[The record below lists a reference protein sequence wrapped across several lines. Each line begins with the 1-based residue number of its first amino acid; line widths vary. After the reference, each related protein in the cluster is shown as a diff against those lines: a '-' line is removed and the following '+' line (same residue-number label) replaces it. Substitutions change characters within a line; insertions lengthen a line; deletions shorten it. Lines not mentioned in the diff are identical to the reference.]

1 MEENTARKKA
11 PDGVFR
17 TLREDLRQGDLGGS
31 VRRDFTD
38 LRDFMLDEERKK
50 DLRSMGWLRRWF
62 STGWWLIKTAFLKL
76 TPARRLILVA
86 GIILAF
92 LSRSGPASGDNTG
105 LVGMLCVLFVLML
118 ELKDKLVARDELQA
132 GHAVQEA
139 LLPQRSPHVPGW
151 EIWIFTRSANDVGG
165 DLIDFITISERHYA
179 AVLGDVAGKGLR
191 AALLMAKLQATVR
204 AVIAEFLS
212 PGELGRQLNDIFCRD
227 SLRSIFA
234 SLVYIEL
241 RPGADTVR
249 LLNAGHLPPA
259 VVRKGAVEV
268 MPKGGAALGLI
279 PGSTFPEQSVKLG
292 EGDFVCVYSDGLT
305 EAQNPAGQFYGDRAV
320 LELLEQIAGLPLEQI
335 GERLLAEV
343 DRFIGE
349 AKRHDDLSLLLVRRT
364 GRS

>member
-1 MEENTARKKA
+1 MEENTTHKKV
-11 PDGVFR
+11 PDGIFR

-31 VRRDFTD
+31 VRRDFAD
-38 LRDFMLDEERKK
+38 LREVMLDEQRRKE
-50 DLRSMGWLRRWF
+50 LSTMGWLRRWF
-62 STGWWLIKTAFLKL
+62 STGWWLIKTTFLKL
-76 TPARRLILVA
+76 TPARRLILLA

-118 ELKDKLVARDELQA
+118 ELKDKLVARDELKA
-132 GHAVQEA
+132 GHVVQEA
-139 LLPQRSPHVPGW
+139 LLPQRSPRVPGW
-151 EIWIFTRSANDVGG
+151 GLWIFTRSANDVGG
-165 DLIDFITISERHYA
+165 DLIDFITISKRHFA

-204 AVIAEFLS
+204 AVVSEFLS
-212 PGELGRQLNDIFCRD
+212 PSELGRMLNEIFCRD

-241 RPGADTVR
+241 RPGSDAVR

-279 PGSTFPEQSVKLG
+279 PGSTFPEQSVELD

-305 EAQNPAGQFYGDRAV
+305 EAQNPAGEFFGDSRV
-320 LELLEQIAGLPLEQI
+320 LEFLGQSRRLSLEEI
-335 GERLLAEV
+335 GEGLVAEV
-343 DRFIGE
+343 DKFIGE
-349 AKRHDDLSLLLVRRT
+349 AKRHDDLSLLLVRR
-364 GRS
+364 SAPS